1 MKLSFQFAIQFAY
14 NICSKGVGGRRSRPV
29 GGRGSCSYLCAAH
42 KRFNAA
48 DSERKAASC
57 GQLQL
62 PKKAGDRR
70 ERGRQ
75 RRRRRIEQA
84 KQRKRIRRRR
94 GAATRQNSEH
104 KRCLQ
109 LN

>member
-14 NICSKGVGGRRSRPV
+14 NICSERVGGGRSRAV

-42 KRFNAA
+42 KRCNAA

-62 PKKAGDRR
+62 PKKAEERR
-70 ERGRQ
+70 EGKAEKKEENRAG
-75 RRRRRIEQA
+75 QA
-84 KQRKRIRRRR
+84 KKKNKKKRSSNK
-94 GAATRQNSEH
+94 AE
-104 KRCLQ
+104 L
-109 LN
+109 

>member
-42 KRFNAA
+42 KRCNAA

-62 PKKAGDRR
+62 PKKAGEQR
-70 ERGRQ
+70 EGKAEKKQENRAG
-75 RRRRRIEQA
+75 QA
-84 KQRKRIRRRR
+84 KKKSKKKKRSSNK
-94 GAATRQNSEH
+94 AE
-104 KRCLQ
+104 L
-109 LN
+109 